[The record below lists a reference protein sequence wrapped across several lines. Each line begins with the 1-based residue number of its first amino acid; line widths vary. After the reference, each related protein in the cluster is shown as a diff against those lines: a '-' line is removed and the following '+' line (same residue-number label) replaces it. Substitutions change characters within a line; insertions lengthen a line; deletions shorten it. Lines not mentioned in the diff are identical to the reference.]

1 MKYITFADLMRTLRT
16 QFYKVPHDVDF
27 VLGVPRSGMLA
38 AVPLAEWLNVPC
50 TDVDAFCYGAEP
62 TGGRRVAF
70 HADSG
75 RARKRVLVVDD
86 TIFNGGSMAAVRE
99 KLRPFAGAYDF
110 IFMAVYLEGPCT
122 AVDVWLKDVRADA
135 DPFVLY
141 EWNIYHHTP
150 RIMSRC
156 IYDID
161 GVLCVDPPDERD
173 EAAYV
178 RYIQRPVPLFVPSVE
193 VGEIV
198 TYRLAAY
205 EHITR
210 RWLAD
215 VGVQYKGLTMFP
227 AQTYAARAGSGIG
240 PAAFKADI
248 YAQRE
253 WARLF
258 VESSDRQAREIYE
271 RTGKAVLCVESNKM
285 YS

>member
-1 MKYITFADLMRTLRT
+1 MRFVTIAEMSRTLRST
-16 QFYKVPHDVDF
+16 FHKVPHDVNF
-27 VLGVPRSGMLA
+27 VLGVPRSGMLPA
-38 AVPLAEWLNVPC
+38 TILAEWLNVPC
-50 TDVDAFCYGAEP
+50 VDVDSFCAGAAP

-122 AVDVWLKDVRADA
+122 NVDVWLADVRADA

-227 AQTYAARAGSGIG
+227 AQTYGARQSSGIG

-271 RTGKAVLCVESNKM
+271 RTGKPVYCVESNKM
-285 YS
+285 YE

>member
-1 MKYITFADLMRTLRT
+1 MKYVTLVDLAGTLRT
-16 QFYKVPHDVDF
+16 NFHKVPHDVDF

-38 AVPLAEWLNVPC
+38 AAPLAEWLNVPLL
-50 TDVDAFCYGAEP
+50 DVDSFCFGASP

-75 RARKRVLVVDD
+75 RVRKRVLVVDD

-110 IFMAVYLEGPCT
+110 IFMAVYLEGPCSD
-122 AVDVWLKDVRADA
+122 VDVWLEDVRSYA

-141 EWNIYHHTP
+141 EWNIFHHTP

-173 EAAYV
+173 EAAYA

-210 RWLAD
+210 RWLAEA
-215 VGVQYKGLTMFP
+215 GVQYKGLTMFP

>member
-1 MKYITFADLMRTLRT
+1 MKYITLSDLAQTLRT
-16 QFYKVPHDVDF
+16 QFRKVPHDVDF

-38 AVPLAEWLNVPC
+38 ATPIAEWLNVPC
-50 TDVDAFCYGAEP
+50 VDVDSFCAGAAP

-70 HADSG
+70 HADIG

-110 IFMAVYLEGPCT
+110 IFMAAYLEGPCSD
-122 AVDVWLKDVRADA
+122 VDVWLEDVRPWA

-141 EWNIYHHTP
+141 EWNVFHHTP

-173 EAAYV
+173 TDAYV
-178 RYIQRPVPLFVPSVE
+178 QYIQRPVPLFVPSVE

-210 RWLAD
+210 RWLAEA
-215 VGVQYKGLTMFP
+215 GVRYKTLTMFP
-227 AQTYAARAGSGIG
+227 AHTYEARRASGIG
-240 PAAFKADI
+240 PAAYKADI
-248 YAQRE
+248 YAQRG

-258 VESSDRQAREIYE
+258 VESSDAQARQIAQ
-271 RTGKAVLCVESNKM
+271 RTAKPVLCVETNRL
-285 YS
+285 Y